1 MKRDFTLLAVLW
13 AVLAVVI
20 AWGVSTFG
28 WYLYPTHGAEEA
40 TIVDDAFSVLSY
52 MAVPV
57 VALVIGIELVAILR
71 FRSKGEPTEDG
82 PRITGDGNLPKFWL
96 LITSALAVELAFLE
110 FMEPP
115 LAHAV
120 DKLAQAG
127 HRSITIAPLFMA
139 QGGHLK
145 HDLPKILEALR
156 ASHAGVTINLLP
168 AVGDIEA
175 ILEAIAGWLVG
186 AVNT

>member
-1 MKRDFTLLAVLW
+1 MSATALVLF
-13 AVLAVVI
+13 A
-20 AWGVSTFG
+20 
-28 WYLYPTHGAEEA
+28 HGARDPEWAE
-40 TIVDDAFSVLSY
+40 
-52 MAVPV
+52 P
-57 VALVIGIELVAILR
+57 
-71 FRSKGEPTEDG
+71 FRKIK
-82 PRITGDGNLPKFWL
+82 R
-96 LITSALAVELAFLE
+96 LIAQKQPALAVELAFLE

-186 AVNT
+186 AANT